1 MVNLNDA
8 YEIARYIKEVE
19 KKTPVKVYVN
29 TDPYNF
35 ESTDD
40 YKVFGTDSSHIF
52 IGDYDAIMAALNQRE
67 DCIRDIHVEYDRRNS
82 AIPLKILF
90 TSQQE

>member
-40 YKVFGTDSSHIF
+40 YKVFGTDSSHTICH
-52 IGDYDAIMAALNQRE
+52 L
-67 DCIRDIHVEYDRRNS
+67 V
-82 AIPLKILF
+82 
-90 TSQQE
+90 

>member
-35 ESTDD
+35 ESTDEIT
-40 YKVFGTDSSHIF
+40 KF
-52 IGDYDAIMAALNQRE
+52 LEQ
-67 DCIRDIHVEYDRRNS
+67 
-82 AIPLKILF
+82 ILF
-90 TSQQE
+90 IYLSGTTML

>member
-52 IGDYDAIMAALNQRE
+52 IGDYDAIMAALNQT
-67 DCIRDIHVEYDRRNS
+67 V
-82 AIPLKILF
+82 
-90 TSQQE
+90 